1 MIRVALPP
9 HLRTFAQV
17 DGEVA
22 LPVEGAV
29 TQRSVLDALEAR
41 YPALRGTIRDHVT
54 QRRRPF
60 VRFFACGQDLSHEP
74 PDAPL
79 PEAVASG
86 TEPFMIVGAIAGG
99 SGHRTPAAARIAL
112 GLIFLV
118 AGLNGF
124 LDFLPQPSAPI
135 PAGAVALTGA
145 LAGTGYLLPLIMGTQ
160 VVAGALLL
168 SNRFVPLAL
177 ALIAPVIVNIAAF
190 HAFLWPSTG
199 GPAAVALVLEVYLA
213 WAYRAAYRPMLAMR
227 VTPGAR

>member
-1 MIRVALPP
+1 MRRRTPATRGRPSCATCRPCCPSKSRPCRDPGGAPAAPADLRAGGRRGGTPGRGGGDAALGPRR
-9 HLRTFAQV
+9 LV
-17 DGEVA
+17 
-22 LPVEGAV
+22 
-29 TQRSVLDALEAR
+29 AR

-99 SGHRTPAAARIAL
+99 SGHRPPAAARIAL

-145 LAGTGYLLPLIMGTQ
+145 LAGTGYL
-160 VVAGALLL
+160 
-168 SNRFVPLAL
+168 
-177 ALIAPVIVNIAAF
+177 
-190 HAFLWPSTG
+190 
-199 GPAAVALVLEVYLA
+199 
-213 WAYRAAYRPMLAMR
+213 
-227 VTPGAR
+227 